1 MICESKK
8 KKKCNSEESWRSLL
22 HKLGNSDMQ
31 TGSKS
36 FAVVGE
42 HQFASLLLTMAHNEA
57 WLRADDDYG
66 DCNFED

>member
-1 MICESKK
+1 
-8 KKKCNSEESWRSLL
+8 
-22 HKLGNSDMQ
+22 MQ

-66 DCNFED
+66 GCNFED

>member
-1 MICESKK
+1 
-8 KKKCNSEESWRSLL
+8 
-22 HKLGNSDMQ
+22 MQ

-42 HQFASLLLTMAHNEA
+42 QQFVSLLLTMAHHEA

>member
-1 MICESKK
+1 
-8 KKKCNSEESWRSLL
+8 
-22 HKLGNSDMQ
+22 MQ

-36 FAVVGE
+36 FAVVDE
-42 HQFASLLLTMAHNEA
+42 QQSVSLLLTMAHNEA

>member
-8 KKKCNSEESWRSLL
+8 KKKSNTEESWRSLF

-42 HQFASLLLTMAHNEA
+42 QQSVSLLLTMAHNEA
-57 WLRADDDYG
+57 WLIADDDYG